1 MSSSNKSEATLIT
14 EIKELKQK
22 LSFMEMM
29 RGEKFDSNELDFV
42 KLKLELEK
50 SRRGAS
56 TIEKRHELLYSQ
68 PYLGIIY
75 FDEERT
81 VVDCNKR
88 FSEIVGCSR
97 KGIIGHNIFNI
108 FENKEIL
115 FSIKKTLDGSSST
128 FEGEYLKPSNNEKI
142 FIRGH
147 FITGSPENNG
157 SLISAGI
164 FEDITIS
171 KKTELELKLL
181 AHSFQNISECVV
193 ISDSD
198 NTINY
203 INNAFIKLY
212 GYSKDEILG
221 EKVKILRSLNN
232 PKKINDAVYK
242 PKNYTDTWQG
252 TLLNVKKDGS
262 DFPVF
267 LSSATIKDSDG
278 NNYAR
283 IGIIRDITKEKK
295 IEEELIAAKTKAE
308 LSDRMKSEF
317 LGQMSHEI
325 RTPVNVILNVSNM
338 ILEDHYLDADEDT
351 ISTFSI
357 LDSAGKRIIRTIDL
371 ILNMAE
377 IQVGAYNYSIRE
389 FDLFAEMYNSFYNEY
404 LKLAEEK
411 DLEFE
416 WRKETQDTKISA
428 DYYSVSQI
436 FTNILHNSIQ
446 FTHIGEVEVVFSE
459 DENNNLIV
467 KFIDT
472 GIGIS
477 EGFLPRIFGSF
488 SQEESGHTRRYEGNG
503 LGLALVNGYCELN
516 KIKIE
521 VESKKGFGST
531 FTLTFPK

>member
-1 MSSSNKSEATLIT
+1 MPSSNKSEANLLSQ
-14 EIKELKQK
+14 IKELKKK
-22 LSFMEMM
+22 LSFMEVM
-29 RGEKFDSNELDFV
+29 RGEKFDSNELDLV

-50 SRRGAS
+50 SRRAAS
-56 TIEKRHELLYSQ
+56 IIEKRHELLYSQ
-68 PYLGIIY
+68 PYLGIVY

-88 FSEIVGCSR
+88 FTEIVGYSR
-97 KGIIGHNIFNI
+97 EGLIGHNIFNV
-108 FENKEIL
+108 FENKDIL
-115 FSIKKTLDGSSST
+115 LSIRKSRDGSTTT
-128 FEGEYLKPSNNEKI
+128 FEGEYLRPSNNEKI

-147 FITGSPENNG
+147 FIASTPENNG

-164 FEDITIS
+164 FEDITTS
-171 KKTELELKLL
+171 KKTELEFRLL

-193 ISDSD
+193 ITDS
-198 NTINY
+198 NNIINY
-203 INNAFIKLY
+203 VNDAFINLF

-221 EKVKILRSLNN
+221 ENIKILRSLNN

-242 PKNYTDTWQG
+242 SKNYSNSWQG
-252 TLLNVKKDGS
+252 ALLNVKNDGS
-262 DFPVF
+262 EFPIF
-267 LSSATIKDSDG
+267 LSAATIRDSEG

-283 IGIIRDITKEKK
+283 IGIIRDITNEKK

-308 LSDRMKSEF
+308 ISDKMKSAF

-371 ILNMAE
+371 ILNMSE
-377 IQVGAYNYSIRE
+377 IQVGAYNCSIRK
-389 FDLFAEMYNSFYNEY
+389 FDLFGEMYNSFYNEY
-404 LKLAEEK
+404 VKLAEEK

-416 WRKETQDTKISA
+416 WRKETENTEISA

-436 FTNILHNSIQ
+436 FANILHNSIQ
-446 FTHIGEVEVVFSE
+446 FTHIGEIEVVFSE
-459 DENNNLIV
+459 NEDNNLVV
-467 KFIDT
+467 KFIDS

-477 EGFLPRIFGSF
+477 EEFLPRIFDSF
-488 SQEESGHTRRYEGNG
+488 SQEETGHTRRYEGNG
-503 LGLALVNGYCELN
+503 LGLALANGYCEFN
-516 KIKIE
+516 NIKIN

-531 FTLTFPK
+531 FTLTFLK